1 MQEMNGLIPAPEN
14 KPNFEGYDIYR
25 GCSRQDKRLMDKE
38 IVKNTIKFHSKLT
51 EEILPKLDGLTFTEE
66 ADDGTWMKP
75 RKATMPEKNR
85 LLFII
90 ANRQAK
96 LQRQID
102 WLRSEQERN
111 RKDLS
116 DL

>member
-1 MQEMNGLIPAPEN
+1 MQEINGLVAAPEN
-14 KPNFEGYDIYR
+14 RPNFEGYDIYR
-25 GCSRQDKRLMDKE
+25 GCSLQDKRLMDKQ
-38 IVKNTIKFHSKLT
+38 ILKNTIKFHSKLT

-66 ADDGTWMKP
+66 ADDRTWMKP

-85 LLFII
+85 LIFII

-102 WLRSEQERN
+102 WLKNEQERN
-111 RKDLS
+111 RRLKDE
-116 DL
+116 

>member
-1 MQEMNGLIPAPEN
+1 MQEVI
-14 KPNFEGYDIYR
+14 DIYR
-25 GCSRQDKRLMDKE
+25 GCSKQDKKFMDKQ

-102 WLRSEQERN
+102 WLKNEQERN
-111 RKDLS
+111 RRLKDE
-116 DL
+116 

>member
-1 MQEMNGLIPAPEN
+1 MQEVIVPKNRLDFKGW
-14 KPNFEGYDIYR
+14 DIYR
-25 GCSRQDKRLMDKE
+25 NLSFREKAEMRKQIE
-38 IVKNTIKFHSKLT
+38 TNTIKYHKALT
-51 EEILPKLDGLTFTEE
+51 EEILPKLDGLTLTEE
-66 ADDGTWMKP
+66 AKEGTWMKP